1 MGVNYSEGYKTGE
14 TVTDYRCVERSSS
27 FENYKTKVA
36 DTLHKV
42 AEALSEKTEGPEVES
57 GMAHYKKQASDLVY
71 QSEEYVR
78 GFDYT
83 QVDAKVR
90 EYVKQS
96 PGQSLLIA
104 GGIGLIIGAIL
115 RRR

>member
-1 MGVNYSEGYKTGE
+1 MEVNYSEGYKTGE
-14 TVTDYRCVERSSS
+14 TVRDYQCVERSSS
-27 FENYKTKVA
+27 FENYKTKLA
-36 DTLHKV
+36 ETIHKV
-42 AEALSEKTEGPEVES
+42 AEALNEKTAGPEVQS
-57 GMAHYKKQASDLVY
+57 GMAHYKKQASDLLY
-71 QSEEYVR
+71 QSEQYVR
-78 GFDYT
+78 RFDHT

-104 GGIGLIIGAIL
+104 GGVGLIIGAIL

>member
-1 MGVNYSEGYKTGE
+1 MEVNYSEGYKTGE
-14 TVTDYRCVERSSS
+14 TVRDYQCVERSSS
-27 FENYKTKVA
+27 FENYQTKIA
-36 DTLHKV
+36 DTIHKV
-42 AEALSEKTEGPEVES
+42 AEALSEKTAGPEVQS
-57 GMAHYKKQASDLVY
+57 GMAHYKKQASDLLY
-71 QSEEYVR
+71 RSEEYVR
-78 GFDYT
+78 EFDST

-104 GGIGLIIGAIL
+104 GGVGLIIGAIL

>member
-1 MGVNYSEGYKTGE
+1 
-14 TVTDYRCVERSSS
+14 
-27 FENYKTKVA
+27 
-36 DTLHKV
+36 L
-42 AEALSEKTEGPEVES
+42 
-57 GMAHYKKQASDLVY
+57 Y
-71 QSEEYVR
+71 QSEQYVR
-78 GFDYT
+78 RFDHT

-104 GGIGLIIGAIL
+104 GGVGLIIGAIL